1 MAMQVNARSALDDA
15 LANTEQVI
23 LLVLGDGPGFDQIV
37 ANADHAILFP
47 EAQAAVWVR
56 DLSIL
61 TQKEKNDY
69 GPGDPTYVACAL
81 SRTPR
86 QVRAQVSRPAAKTM
100 IFMEV
105 LTAAQEEQQ
114 PSAPTVY

>member
-1 MAMQVNARSALDDA
+1 M
-15 LANTEQVI
+15 
-23 LLVLGDGPGFDQIV
+23 
-37 ANADHAILFP
+37 
-47 EAQAAVWVR
+47 WVR

-61 TQKEKNDY
+61 TQREKNDY